1 MPTYIKK
8 KGKPYT
14 KIKRKN
20 DNLSVKN
27 TVGEKTYDKQN
38 SPTQEQEPAYIGEL
52 SDQAQHFARFSSDY
66 SCGVLRCKTFLGT
79 ASINDRC
86 LFKVAGLT
94 LESFFPWDKILEA
107 VRSGSHFFLSSC
119 AGTGGKPLTNEAY
132 AALTPPSAA
141 IVLRRAF

>member
-20 DNLSVKN
+20 DNLSMKN
-27 TVGEKTYDKQN
+27 TICAKTYDKQN

-66 SCGVLRCKTFLGT
+66 SCGVLYCKTFLGT

-86 LFKVAGLT
+86 RFRVAGLT
-94 LESFFPWDKILEA
+94 LESFFPL
-107 VRSGSHFFLSSC
+107 G
-119 AGTGGKPLTNEAY
+119 
-132 AALTPPSAA
+132 
-141 IVLRRAF
+141 